1 MHGYAF
7 PRRSSRAQVAMSKNK
22 FPASRLAPLGSGR
35 PAYWRLFM
43 PRFAERNTN
52 CVKMQTDREIPAAT
66 KNHPY
71 GVKSFP
77 QLFSPE
83 ITDETARKPARIM
96 RRGFHRRRVHARAQ
110 TASARVGASCTHTRA
125 ASRAASSR
133 HATTSHA
140 RPASRQAV
148 KPMSPRQDFPPR
160 HGRPPPLRHP
170 RALCAQRPARHAT
183 HEARHAPRIM
193 RTPASTHYART
204 QASAGPPSS
213 EPSADNEQAA
223 LASALQVRCIRAVSH
238 GVRHGGEGML
248 GTGFLRTE

>member
-1 MHGYAF
+1 
-7 PRRSSRAQVAMSKNK
+7 MSKNK

-35 PAYWRLFM
+35 PAYWRLFV

-66 KNHPY
+66 PNHPY

-77 QLFSPE
+77 RLFSPE

-96 RRGFHRRRVHARAQ
+96 RRGFQHMRVHARAQ
-110 TASARVGASCTHTRA
+110 TASAHVSASCPHTRA
-125 ASRAASSR
+125 ASLAASSR
-133 HATTSHA
+133 HAASRHE
-140 RPASRQAV
+140 RPALRQAV
-148 KPMSPRQDFPPR
+148 KPSPRR
-160 HGRPPPLRHP
+160 VKTSRRVTASRRPCVTP
-170 RALCAQRPARHAT
+170 RALCTQRTARHAT

-204 QASAGPPSS
+204 RTSAGPPSS
-213 EPSADNEQAA
+213 ELSADNEQAA
-223 LASALQVRCIRAVSH
+223 VASALQVRCIRAVSH

>member
-1 MHGYAF
+1 M
-7 PRRSSRAQVAMSKNK
+7 SRLRISASLVPSAGRIVKEQLL
-22 FPASRLAPLGSGR
+22 ASRLAPLWRRR
-35 PAYWRLFM
+35 PAYLRLFV

-66 KNHPY
+66 PNHPY
-71 GVKSFP
+71 GVKSFTR
-77 QLFSPE
+77 LFSPE

-96 RRGFHRRRVHARAQ
+96 RRGFQHMRVHARAQ
-110 TASARVGASCTHTRA
+110 TASARLGASCTHTRA
-125 ASRAASSR
+125 ASRAASS
-133 HATTSHA
+133 HA
-140 RPASRQAV
+140 RPALRQAV
-148 KPMSPRQDFPPR
+148 KPMLPRQDFPPR

-170 RALCAQRPARHAT
+170 RALCAPHATRHAT

-223 LASALQVRCIRAVSH
+223 LASALQVRCIRAVWH
-238 GVRHGGEGML
+238 GVRHGGEGM
-248 GTGFLRTE
+248 